1 MRMRVLATTAGVLGL
16 AASVVVA
23 AAGPAAAKGPSG
35 ASVTYPGGEEVEV
48 GGPSGDGPSGF
59 GGLIDELGLWSVLDP
74 GSGVA
79 DLADEPPGGLARD
92 DLGPRYTVTWH
103 MYDARDGFDIRQD
116 LYPEAPGGAVVHTEG
131 GQPADPYSPETT
143 GGWLR
148 SPGDPAATL
157 ARLGVDL
164 DAPAAVPAPAG
175 PATASDPGPGLG
187 GPAVALVVAGALAA
201 VVAVAAVRRRRRW
214 AGAAAAGVAL
224 ALVAVASAGPASA
237 KGGPTQVA
245 VTFPGGIRTVT
256 ITPSDHGGSLSALV
270 DDLGIWDTGGAAEP
284 PAGSLGPRFT
294 VTWTMVAGDPADAV
308 VQSLYPEAAG
318 GPLVHTDTG
327 GWRRADP
334 TLEATFADLGFTWA
348 LWDRPEPAGPPEAAS
363 GGGSGAPVASG
374 GGSGAPV
381 ALALLVAAGAAVACG
396 AVARRRGRDAATAVS

>member
-1 MRMRVLATTAGVLGL
+1 
-16 AASVVVA
+16 
-23 AAGPAAAKGPSG
+23 
-35 ASVTYPGGEEVEV
+35 
-48 GGPSGDGPSGF
+48 
-59 GGLIDELGLWSVLDP
+59 VLDP
-74 GSGVA
+74 GAGVA
-79 DLADEPPGGLARD
+79 GLADEPPGGLARD

-157 ARLGVDL
+157 ARLGVVL
-164 DAPAAVPAPAG
+164 DPPPAAASAG
-175 PATASDPGPGLG
+175 SATASDPGPGLG
-187 GPAVALVVAGALAA
+187 GAAVALVVAGALAA

-214 AGAAAAGVAL
+214 VGAAAAGVAL

-237 KGGPTQVA
+237 KGGPTEVA

-270 DDLGIWDTGGAAEP
+270 DDLGLWDTGGTAEP

-294 VTWTMVAGDPADAV
+294 VTWTMAAGDPAGDV

-318 GPLVHTDTG
+318 GPLVHTGTG

-334 TLEATFADLGFTWA
+334 SLEATFADLGFTWA
-348 LWDRPEPAGPPEAAS
+348 LWDRPEPAGAPDAAS
-363 GGGSGAPVASG
+363 GGGSGAPA
-374 GGSGAPV
+374 AWP
-381 ALALLVAAGAAVACG
+381 LLVAAGAAVACG
-396 AVARRRGRDAATAVS
+396 AVARWRVRDAATAVS

>member
-1 MRMRVLATTAGVLGL
+1 MRVVATAAGVLGL
-16 AASVVVA
+16 AVSVVVA
-23 AAGPAAAKGPSG
+23 AAGPAAAKGPTGST
-35 ASVTYPGGEEVEV
+35 VTYPGGQEVEV
-48 GGPSGDGPSGF
+48 GGPGDDH
-59 GGLIDELGLWSVLDP
+59 GGLGALIDELGLWSALDP
-74 GSGVA
+74 GAGVT
-79 DLADEPPGGLARD
+79 DLADGPPGGLAPD
-92 DLGPRYTVTWH
+92 DLGPRYTVSWH

-164 DAPAAVPAPAG
+164 DAPPAPPAG
-175 PATASDPGPGLG
+175 PATASDPAPGLG
-187 GPAVALVVAGALAA
+187 GAAVALVVVAGALAA
-201 VVAVAAVRRRRRW
+201 VVAVAAVRRRRRRW
-214 AGAAAAGVAL
+214 AGAAATGVAL
-224 ALVAVASAGPASA
+224 ALLAVASAGPAAA
-237 KGGPTQVA
+237 KGGPTEVA

-270 DDLGIWDTGGAAEP
+270 DDLGVWDTGGTAEP

-294 VTWTMVAGDPADAV
+294 VTWTMAAGDPAGDV

-327 GWRRADP
+327 GWRLADP
-334 TLEATFADLGFTWA
+334 SLEATFADLGFTWA
-348 LWDRPEPAGPPEAAS
+348 LWDRPAAAGPPDATS
-363 GGGSGAPVASG
+363 GGGSGAPVAW
-374 GGSGAPV
+374 P
-381 ALALLVAAGAAVACG
+381 LLVAAGAAVACG
-396 AVARRRGRDAATAVS
+396 AVARWRRRDAATAVS